1 VPAEVAVGELQD
13 ALEVAEV
20 GPLGLGQHGEDAQA
34 DALVH
39 HLVEAQRG
47 VGLPIRDCRRW
58 GSPVPPAQ
66 DGAPWP
72 P

>member
-1 VPAEVAVGELQD
+1 
-13 ALEVAEV
+13 
-20 GPLGLGQHGEDAQA
+20 
-34 DALVH
+34 VH

-66 DGAPWP
+66 DEPRGHHERGQDHTHRRVDLSGWAGW
-72 P
+72 